1 MDDDEKIKKDARDS
15 ISLKQREGIYDNY
28 LMPLKAKISQILLYD
43 SERALNFLQEYQD
56 IIKDG
61 ENIEINDII
70 NKIVELEFKIEQ
82 YEKERGQM
90 KLSNEQVNTILKIID
105 DLLEKEGKIE
115 TEELEQEF
123 KKVKEIYE
131 KINKKTSFSEKDII
145 ETKIFLLQAQVLI
158 RKARDGAIDLYNDIS
173 KEDVAGLTFII
184 NEKINELMQDESE
197 EVQDRI
203 NKVKVEMIDRED
215 FVYDPE
221 VWKMLDKRTNQSK
234 SKTKYKITIITKR
247 TTKSNIYSSSSN
259 AKTTVFNFQV

>member
-1 MDDDEKIKKDARDS
+1 MNNYEEIKKDTQDS
-15 ISLKQREGIYDNY
+15 ISLKQREEIYDKN
-28 LMPLKAKISQILLYD
+28 LMPLKARISEILLYD

-61 ENIEINDII
+61 ENLEINDII

-90 KLSNEQVNTILKIID
+90 KLSNEQVEAIVTIID
-105 DLLEKEGKIE
+105 NLLEKEEKIE

-131 KINKKTSFSEKDII
+131 KINKKTSFSEKDKI
-145 ETKIFLLQAQVLI
+145 EPKLFLLQAQVLI
-158 RKARDGAIDLYNDIS
+158 RKVRDGAIDLYNDIS
-173 KEDVAGLTFII
+173 KEDVAGLTLII
-184 NEKINELMQDESE
+184 NQKINELMQDTGE

-203 NKVKVEMIDRED
+203 NKVKIAMIDRTD

-221 VWKMLDKRTNQSK
+221 LWRMLDKRTN
-234 SKTKYKITIITKR
+234 
-247 TTKSNIYSSSSN
+247 
-259 AKTTVFNFQV
+259 